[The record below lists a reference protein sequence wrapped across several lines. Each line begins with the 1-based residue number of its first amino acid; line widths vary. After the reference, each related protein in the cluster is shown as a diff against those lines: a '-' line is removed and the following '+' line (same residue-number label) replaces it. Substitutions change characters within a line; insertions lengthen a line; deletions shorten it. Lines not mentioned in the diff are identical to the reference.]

1 MHRPAPVISP
11 IGKSIV
17 FILVCLFAL
26 SAAALLPG
34 ASQAGAGDV
43 RIAVVLGNGPQ
54 ATDEPTAVQTA
65 RCLKAFELY
74 RNGTVNKLL
83 VTGGFTLDYISEARM
98 MKIALVTWGVRA
110 DDIVEDEMAAS
121 TVENA
126 LFSARLF
133 EKRGWRKT
141 ALLVSQKSH
150 LARADGIFKANGF
163 QVTDAA
169 AAEAATRPEDFT
181 EVPDMR
187 AEAVVKAEPSD
198 LIVVYEPFR
207 SLEPIEWPTP
217 ALAHRLRAAAA
228 LYHAKTAPTIVLYN
242 DRYTRGPVNL
252 AQMMKVAL
260 VSLGVPPADVRAVGR
275 REYRGL
281 AELAAASGDKSA
293 RVLAPGA
300 AKALVAPESMPR
312 WTFVYMD

>member
-1 MHRPAPVISP
+1 MNRPAIPISP
-11 IGKSIV
+11 VGRFIIV
-17 FILVCLFAL
+17 TFVCLFAL
-26 SAAALLPG
+26 SAAALLPVSGQTG
-34 ASQAGAGDV
+34 ASDV
-43 RIAVVLGNGPQ
+43 RVAVVLGNGPR

-65 RCLKAFELY
+65 RCLKAFDLY
-74 RNGTVNKLL
+74 RNGTVNKLV
-83 VTGGFTLDYISEARM
+83 VTGGFTFDYISEARM
-98 MKIALVTWGVRA
+98 MKIALVTWGVRP

-133 EKRGWRKT
+133 EKRGWPKT
-141 ALLVSQKSH
+141 ALLVSQKFH
-150 LARADGIFKANGF
+150 LARADGIFKASGF

-169 AAEAATRPEDFT
+169 SAEAATRPEEFT
-181 EVPDMR
+181 QVPDMR
-187 AEAVVKAEPSD
+187 VEAVLKTEPSD
-198 LIVVYEPFR
+198 MIVVYEPYR

-242 DRYTRGPVNL
+242 DRYTRGPVNI

-293 RVLAPGA
+293 RVLAPGT
-300 AKALVAPESMPR
+300 AKALVAPDSMLR
-312 WTFVYMD
+312 WTFVFMD